1 MATVADRVINYSH
14 TQSFVEESICY
25 YQLQYFLYANML
37 TGFYNLVYWTYYE
50 ELTFSF
56 LIMMVHFSF
65 LTWMSNQCRKC
76 RWKAA
81 F

>member
-1 MATVADRVINYSH
+1 MADRIVIFTR

-25 YQLQYFLYANML
+25 YQLQYFLYANLL
-37 TGFYNLVYWTYYE
+37 TGLYNLVYWTYYE
-50 ELTFSF
+50 ELAFSF